1 MLYVGWMEA
10 GAGAPAFF
18 NHISKI
24 AYEKINI
31 QIEYKIYH
39 FNNYKI
45 LCGLYMYDI
54 LYMERFF

>member
-1 MLYVGWMEA
+1 MGWMEA